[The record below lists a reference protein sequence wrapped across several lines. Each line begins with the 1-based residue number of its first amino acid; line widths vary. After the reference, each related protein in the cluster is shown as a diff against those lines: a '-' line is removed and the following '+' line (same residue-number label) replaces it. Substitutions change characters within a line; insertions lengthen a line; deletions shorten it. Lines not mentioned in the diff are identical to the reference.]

1 MSAKQPTTLSQ
12 INVFPVK
19 SIAGI
24 SLSSASVEKQGLAF
38 DRRFMLALADGSMVT
53 ARKHPQMVKVSAAL
67 TATGLVLRYE
77 ERPPLKLNY
86 SDFDMQ
92 EADATVWKDSFTA
105 YTTTKDANKW
115 FSEILDQSVQLLFT
129 GEQSNRVREKIG
141 HNVSF
146 ADGYPLLLISEA
158 SLDELNRRS
167 SETHVMAQFRPNLVV
182 AGDEPFI
189 EDGWKRIRIGE
200 VEFEVV
206 KPCERCILTTV
217 DTEKGAFR
225 VSKEPLKTLLTFRA
239 NERGGTFFGQN
250 LVAKDEGVVRTG
262 DSIVV
267 LETQPKTVYEDKVQE
282 KDSEPP
288 QQAVNETRTV
298 TVSINGNTFEGNN
311 TETVLEQAEN
321 NGLPIMNSCRAGIC
335 GACMVKL
342 ESGEVHQ
349 PDAPGLWDVDRKA
362 GRVLACCCIPKTD
375 VEISA

>member
-24 SLSSASVEKQGLAF
+24 CLSNAWVEKQGLAF
-38 DRRFMLALADGSMVT
+38 DRRFMLALPDGSMVT
-53 ARKHPQMVKVSAAL
+53 ARKHPQMVKATAAL
-67 TATGLVLRYE
+67 TAKGLVLYYE
-77 ERPPLKLNY
+77 DRDPLKLNY
-86 SDFDMQ
+86 ADFDMQ

-105 YTTTKDANKW
+105 YTTTNEANRW
-115 FSEILDQSVQLLFT
+115 FSEILDQPVQLLFT
-129 GEQSNRVREKIG
+129 GEQSNRVREKVG

-158 SLDELNRRS
+158 SMGELNRRS
-167 SETHVMAQFRPNLVV
+167 SENHVMAQFRPNLVV

-225 VSKEPLKTLLTFRA
+225 VSKEPLRTLLTFRA

-250 LVAKDEGVVRTG
+250 LVAKNEGVIRAG
-262 DSIVV
+262 DPVEV
-267 LETQPKTVYEDKVQE
+267 LQTQPKVVYEDKTTAHVV
-282 KDSEPP
+282 EPLE
-288 QQAVNETRTV
+288 QVDKTRPV
-298 TVSINGNTFEGNN
+298 TISINGNQFEGNN
-311 TETVLEQAEN
+311 VDTVLEQAEK
-321 NGLPIMNSCRAGIC
+321 NGLPIMSSCRSGIC

-342 ESGEVHQ
+342 ESGEVDHA
-349 PDAPGLWDVDRKA
+349 DAPGLWDVDKKA
-362 GRVLACCCIPKTD
+362 GRVLACSCVPKTD
-375 VEISA
+375 IEIST